1 MAAPNNNSN
10 LKELMEFN
18 TNSHLPIKLNGTN
31 YPAWYKQCNAL
42 LIARDLEG
50 YVTGTKKC
58 PPATI
63 VTGETTS
70 PNPDHSLWI
79 RQDKL
84 IYLALLGSC
93 DSEARSVMAASD
105 TSYDAWTALARAFS
119 NRSQS
124 IIMSL

>member
-18 TNSHLPIKLNGTN
+18 TNSHLPIKLSGTN
-31 YPAWYKQCNAL
+31 YSAWYKQCSAL
-42 LIARDLEG
+42 LIASDLEG
-50 YVTGTKKC
+50 FVTGTKKC

-84 IYLALLGSC
+84 IYLALLGSY
-93 DSEARSVMAASD
+93 DSEARSVIATSD
-105 TSYDAWTALARAFS
+105 MSYDAWTSLARAFS
-119 NRSQS
+119 N
-124 IIMSL
+124 